1 MRPHECKT
9 YMESNIVVIFYSK
22 YSSKCAELFEIVR
35 DVLDFR
41 KICVDHADIR
51 STILNERDKYS
62 IRMVPSVIVFMS
74 TGVMQKYEDN
84 KAFEWAINM
93 RRSIHQSMMPL
104 APAPVIQPIQ
114 PIQPMQVLQQPT
126 TLKESPM
133 PTSPPRIVEETAPE
147 DLMGMKRRIETS
159 PLIQRPSA
167 MTNTEQDSPGEEN
180 NHNPRGVK
188 GIHDKK
194 HDSLKNLAQQL
205 QAEREKEDAEIAPN
219 AISKISPQPVS

>member
-1 MRPHECKT
+1 
-9 YMESNIVVIFYSK
+9 MESNIVVIFYSK
-22 YSSKCAELFEIVR
+22 YSSKCTELFEIVR

-41 KICVDHADIR
+41 KICVDHEDIR

-62 IRMVPSVIVFMS
+62 IRRVPSVIVFMS
-74 TGVMQKYEDN
+74 SGLVQKYEDN
-84 KAFEWAINM
+84 KAFEWALNI
-93 RRSIHQSMMPL
+93 RRSIQQYLMPSSPQPVQL
-104 APAPVIQPIQ
+104 LQEPASVPAPFQSFKD
-114 PIQPMQVLQQPT
+114 L
-126 TLKESPM
+126 
-133 PTSPPRIVEETAPE
+133 SPPSSAVPMIPPPEESAE

-159 PLIQRPSA
+159 PLIQPPKMGDLESN
-167 MTNTEQDSPGEEN
+167 MDKEDDSNNKN

-194 HDSLKNLAQQL
+194 HESLKNLAQQL